1 MITSNEN
8 KRPKAIQQIAEAV
21 SSLIFPSLTP
31 LYQTFLDQKTGIE
44 QKRGELIR
52 RRDEIRNEGY
62 EAATRFMAPTAE
74 QIQNAGISYLEVIKK
89 QRGDGHG

>member
-44 QKRGELIR
+44 QKRG
-52 RRDEIRNEGY
+52 
-62 EAATRFMAPTAE
+62 
-74 QIQNAGISYLEVIKK
+74 S
-89 QRGDGHG
+89 